1 MDEHL
6 KKIQADVDAMN
17 RTFEGKEPDVED
29 DVKTDPPSTDPP
41 VEDVEE
47 PETESPTT
55 DEPKTDAPTTD
66 APDDRDKTIDE
77 LRKKLADKDEK
88 PEVPKTKAPTTE
100 APDRDFVGDID
111 MEDLTPKELN
121 ALLNKAYKQATEDAR
136 ARGAE
141 VTQTL
146 PELVAAVASL
156 QKATED
162 FYSEHTDLVPFKK
175 VVGTVFEELR
185 LANPNQN
192 YEELISSVAPEVRS
206 RLELP
211 EPSKKKVDKGNPPRL
226 PRKKSKSGVIKDEP
240 KVGSVSSDIDEMN
253 KSLGR

>member
-17 RTFEGKEPDVED
+17 KTFEGKELDVED

-55 DEPKTDAPTTD
+55 DEPKTAPPSTD
-66 APDDRDKTIDE
+66 APDERDKTIDE
-77 LRKKLADKDEK
+77 LRKKLAEKDKK
-88 PEVPKTKAPTTE
+88 PEVPKTKAPVTE
-100 APDRDFVGDID
+100 PPDVDFVGDID
-111 MEDLTPKELN
+111 IEDLTPKNLN
-121 ALLNKAYKQATEDAR
+121 VLLNKSYKQAIADAR
-136 ARGAE
+136 ARGIE

-240 KVGSVSSDIDEMN
+240 KAGSVSSDIDEMN

>member
-1 MDEHL
+1 MDAHL
-6 KKIQADVDAMN
+6 KKIQEDVDAMN
-17 RTFEGKEPDVED
+17 KVFAGDEPDVEEE
-29 DVKTDPPSTDPP
+29 VKTDPPSTDPP
-41 VEDVEE
+41 VEDAEE
-47 PETESPTT
+47 PETDSPTT
-55 DEPKTDAPTTD
+55 DEPKTAPPSTD
-66 APDDRDKTIDE
+66 APDERDKTIDE
-77 LRKKLADKDEK
+77 LRKKLAEKDEK
-88 PEVPKTKAPTTE
+88 PVVPKTKAPVTE
-100 APDRDFVGDID
+100 PPDVDFVGDID
-111 MEDLTPKELN
+111 IEDLTPKNLN
-121 ALLNKAYKQATEDAR
+121 VLLNKSYKQAIADAR
-136 ARGAE
+136 ARGVE

-146 PELVAAVASL
+146 PELVAAVAAL
-156 QKATED
+156 QQATKD
-162 FYSEHTDLVPFKK
+162 FYEENADLGPFKK

-185 LANPNQN
+185 LANPNQT

>member
-1 MDEHL
+1 MDAHL
-6 KKIQADVDAMN
+6 KKIQEDVDLMN
-17 RTFEGKEPDVED
+17 KTFAGEEIEIEIE
-29 DVKTDPPSTDPP
+29 VKTDPPSTDPP

-55 DEPKTDAPTTD
+55 DEPKTAPPSTD
-66 APDDRDKTIDE
+66 APDERDKTIDE
-77 LRKKLADKDEK
+77 LRKKLAEKDKK
-88 PEVPKTKAPTTE
+88 PEVPKTKAPVTE
-100 APDRDFVGDID
+100 PPDVDFVGDID
-111 MEDLTPKELN
+111 IEDLTPKNLN
-121 ALLNKAYKQATEDAR
+121 VLLNKSYKQAIADAR
-136 ARGAE
+136 ARGIE

>member
-55 DEPKTDAPTTD
+55 DEPKTAPPSTD
-66 APDDRDKTIDE
+66 APDERDKTIDE
-77 LRKKLADKDEK
+77 LRKKLAEKDKK
-88 PEVPKTKAPTTE
+88 PEVPKTKAPVTE
-100 APDRDFVGDID
+100 PPDVDFVGDID
-111 MEDLTPKELN
+111 IEDLTPKNLN
-121 ALLNKAYKQATEDAR
+121 VLLNKSYKQAIADAR
-136 ARGAE
+136 ARGIE

-185 LANPNQN
+185 LANPGQT
-192 YEELISSVAPEVRS
+192 YEELISSVAPEVRKQ
-206 RLELP
+206 LELP
-211 EPSKKKVDKGNPPRL
+211 EPSKNKVDKGNPPRL
-226 PRKKSKSGVIKDEP
+226 PRKKYKSGVIKDEP
-240 KVGSVSSDIDEMN
+240 
-253 KSLGR
+253 

>member
-17 RTFEGKEPDVED
+17 KTFEGGEVSTDPPTE
-29 DVKTDPPSTDPP
+29 VKTDPPSTDPP
-41 VEDVEE
+41 AEEVETD
-47 PETESPTT
+47 SPTT

-88 PEVPKTKAPTTE
+88 PTVPKTKAPTTE
-100 APDRDFVGDID
+100 APDRDFVGDLD

-121 ALLNKAYKQATEDAR
+121 ALLNKTYKQATEDAR

-146 PELVAAVASL
+146 PELVAAVAGL

-162 FYSEHTDLVPFKK
+162 FYSENKDLVSFKK
-175 VVGTVFEELR
+175 VVGTVFEDLR
-185 LANPNQN
+185 LANPNQT
-192 YEELISSVAPEVRS
+192 YEELISSVAPEVRK

-211 EPSKKKVDKGNPPRL
+211 EPSKKKFDRGDPPRL
-226 PRKKSKSGVIKDEP
+226 PKKKSKSGVIKDEQ
-240 KVGSVSSDIDEMN
+240 KTGSVSSDIDEMN